1 MKEIWFKIV
10 IWLIV
15 VFSTLTWACNLITMP
30 STIANLFG
38 IILVIVITYI
48 TIKTNC
54 FTNINFKKYNKN
66 EKNN

>member
-15 VFSTLTWACNLITMP
+15 VFAILTWACNLITMP

-38 IILVIVITYI
+38 IVLVFAITYV

-54 FTNINFKKYNKN
+54 FTNINFKKSNKN
-66 EKNN
+66 EKSN